1 MPSNASITNLF
12 VCKVVFGYGL
22 FLNVQLVEDGP
33 QGLELFS
40 LLSLTRIGE
49 ELHQEVA
56 HCRLLQAAVVAV
68 EDGLD
73 EGNNMLRL
81 GLSKLL
87 PTSKL

>member
-1 MPSNASITNLF
+1 MQGRFRVWP
-12 VCKVVFGYGL
+12 

-33 QGLELFS
+33 QGLELFP
-40 LLSLTRIGE
+40 LLSLTRIGK

-56 HCRLLQAAVVAV
+56 HRRLLQAAVVAV

-73 EGNNMLRL
+73 EGNNMFKL